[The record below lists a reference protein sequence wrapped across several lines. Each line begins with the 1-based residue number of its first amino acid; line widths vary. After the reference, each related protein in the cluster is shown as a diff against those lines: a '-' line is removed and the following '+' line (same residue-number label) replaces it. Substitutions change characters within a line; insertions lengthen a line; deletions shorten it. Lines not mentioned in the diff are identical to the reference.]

1 MKLKPSPYANVV
13 AVLCNLAL
21 AYIIYMITR
30 VAFVAENWHLLSSG
44 WSELRMDEVLVGSL
58 RFDSSAIFYTHSLW
72 IVLMLLPLHLKERA
86 WWQTMCKWIYVV
98 VNALAVVLN
107 LSDAVYSQYSGR
119 RTTASFFAEFGNED
133 NMGGILLTEL
143 AGHWYLVL
151 LGAALIALMW
161 WMYTSVQWPVV
172 SGQLADAET
181 NSLTTDHRPLT
192 TDHQPLATDHW
203 PLTTKHYYLVQSLA
217 LLVAIPMAVFAM
229 RGGFTRDTR
238 PITVSNAGQYVHS
251 PQQASI
257 VLNTPF
263 SIIRTIGKQ
272 AFSHPHYMA
281 DEEATALFSP
291 IHTPQGAELTPLVS
305 GRRNVVVLIM
315 ESFSKEYIGHYNAH
329 RPLATDYRPLAT
341 YTPFLDSLLA
351 HSLTWRHT
359 FANGRKSI
367 DAMPSTLSSL
377 PYFVE
382 PFILTPSSL
391 NDLSGLADC
400 LGTEGYQTAFFHGAP
415 NSSMGFQA
423 FARSTGFRQYFGL
436 SEYCA
441 DKRFHGR
448 DDFDG
453 HCAIWDEEFMQFMAL
468 ALGEQMEEPFVAGF
482 FSASSH
488 HPFVVPQRY
497 EGRFPQ
503 GTLPIHVTI
512 GYSDNA
518 LRRFFATARRQ
529 PWFENTLFVITA
541 DHTNQLERPESLTA
555 LGLFEIPIAI
565 YDPRGELPTGMRDG
579 VAQQIDVMPTLLR
592 ALGYP
597 KPYFAFGK
605 DLFDSDEAPWAVNY
619 SNGIYQ
625 YVEGDYV
632 LQFDGS
638 RATALYRHAAD
649 PLLHTD
655 LLADE
660 PDRAARMER
669 RLKALVQSY
678 MVRMIENR
686 LRVDSDER

>member
-21 AYIIYMITR
+21 AYIIYMLTR
-30 VAFVAENWHLLSSG
+30 VAFVAENWRLLADG
-44 WSELRMDEVLVGSL
+44 WGELHMGEVLAGSL

-86 WWQTMCKWIYVV
+86 WWQTMCKWIYVAI
-98 VNALAVVLN
+98 NALAITMN
-107 LSDAVYSQYSGR
+107 LTDAVYSQYSGR

-133 NMGGILLTEL
+133 NLGSIVLTEL
-143 AGHWYLVL
+143 AGHWYLLL
-151 LGAALIALMW
+151 LGIALVALMW
-161 WMYTSVQWPVV
+161 WLYTSVQWSAV
-172 SGQLADAET
+172 SGRLDDAET
-181 NSLTTDHRPLT
+181 SSLN
-192 TDHQPLATDHW
+192 
-203 PLTTKHYYLVQSLA
+203 TKHYYLCQSLA

-238 PITVSNAGQYVHS
+238 PITVSNANQYVHS

-263 SIIRTIGKQ
+263 SIIRTIGKH
-272 AFSHPHYMA
+272 AFADPHYMA
-281 DEEATALFSP
+281 PDEVDALFSP
-291 IHTPQGAELTPLVS
+291 IHRPAAELEPLVS

-315 ESFSKEYIGHYNAH
+315 ESFSREYIGYYHTPQPPTSAL
-329 RPLATDYRPLAT
+329 PPPPS

-377 PYFVE
+377 PFFVE
-382 PFILTPSSL
+382 PFILTPASL
-391 NDLSGLADC
+391 NNLSGLADC
-400 LGTEGYQTAFFHGAP
+400 LGREGYRTAFFHGAP

-423 FARSTGFRQYFGL
+423 FARSTGFRNYFGM
-436 SEYCA
+436 SDYCD

-453 HCAIWDEEFMQFMAL
+453 HWAIWDEEFMQYMAL
-468 ALGEQMEEPFVAGF
+468 TLSEQLEEPFVAGF

-497 EGRFPQ
+497 QGRFPQ
-503 GTLPIHVTI
+503 GTLPIHITI

-518 LRRFFATARRQ
+518 LRRFFATARQQ
-529 PWFENTLFVITA
+529 PWFHNTLFVITA

-565 YDPRGELPTGMRDG
+565 YDPRGELPTGILDG

-592 ALGYP
+592 ALGYA

-605 DLFDSDEAPWAVNY
+605 DLLDSNEAPWAVNY

-649 PLLHTD
+649 PLLRTD
-655 LLADE
+655 LLATE
-660 PDRAARMER
+660 PDRATRMER
-669 RLKALVQSY
+669 RLKAIVQSY
-678 MVRMIENR
+678 MVRMVENQ
-686 LRVDSDER
+686 LVVPTD

>member
-44 WSELRMDEVLVGSL
+44 WSELRMDEVLAGSL

-133 NMGGILLTEL
+133 NLGGILLTEL

-161 WMYTSVQWPVV
+161 WMYTSVQ
-172 SGQLADAET
+172 
-181 NSLTTDHRPLT
+181 
-192 TDHQPLATDHW
+192 W

-281 DEEATALFSP
+281 DEEAAALFSP

-329 RPLATDYRPLAT
+329 RPLATDHRPLAT

-377 PYFVE
+377 PFFVE
-382 PFILTPSSL
+382 PFILTPASL
-391 NDLSGLADC
+391 NNLSGLADC
-400 LGTEGYQTAFFHGAP
+400 LGREGYRTAFFHGAP

-423 FARSTGFRQYFGL
+423 FARSTGFRNYFGL
-436 SEYCA
+436 SDYCD

-453 HCAIWDEEFMQFMAL
+453 HWAIWDEEFMQFMAL

-619 SNGIYQ
+619 SNGVYQ

-678 MVRMIENR
+678 MVRMIDNR